1 MARYGAS
8 LLKSVRNAP
17 PAPRPT
23 ALVAG
28 YGGDSAKV
36 LCTHLQYMGWDVVG
50 LSDSQG
56 RDQTDTA
63 RSLKNYGEFTAQ
75 SSHGYSW
82 VHDDASS
89 RGLDGPNEKFRQT
102 A

>member
-8 LLKSVRNAP
+8 LLKSARNAP
-17 PAPRPT
+17 STPRPT

-28 YGGDSAKV
+28 YGGNSAKV
-36 LCTHLQYMGWDVVG
+36 LCTHLQSMGWDVVG

-63 RSLKNYGEFTAQ
+63 RGLKNYSKSKAHHNMTFAC
-75 SSHGYSW
+75 
-82 VHDDASS
+82 
-89 RGLDGPNEKFRQT
+89 F
-102 A
+102 